1 MYHYTQC
8 GLPNVWLANG
18 YAVHDTP
25 YGKGVSIQDVDGLHR
40 TIGQTIARKPHLTG
54 AELRFLRKELG
65 CSQKALAVI
74 VGASEQTVS
83 LWERDRGNI
92 PAAADHLVR
101 IFYLERVEGNVQ
113 VGQFLEKLAQAEQQ
127 RQPKTAPK
135 IRLEKSRR
143 AWREAA
149 AVAA

>member
-1 MYHYTQC
+1 MYHYKQS

-18 YAVHDTP
+18 YTMHDTA
-25 YGKGVSIQDVDGLHR
+25 YGKSVSIQDVDGLHR
-40 TIGQTIARKPHLTG
+40 AIGQALARKPHLTG

-65 CSQKALAVI
+65 CSQKSLAII
-74 VGASEQTVS
+74 VSTSEQTVS
-83 LWERDRGNI
+83 LWERDRVQI
-92 PAAADHLVR
+92 PAAAAHLVQL
-101 IFYLERVEGNVQ
+101 FYLERVEGNVQ
-113 VGQFLEKLAQAEQQ
+113 VGQFLERLAQAEQQ

-143 AWREAA
+143 TWREAA